1 MNYEWDERKRTV
13 NLEKHGLDLTDA
25 WKVFES
31 SEKVTF
37 PSLRTEL
44 AEVRWIDIAKVEG
57 VVLFLVYTLRG
68 NLVRCI
74 SYRPAKRT
82 ERRMYYAA
90 IEDR

>member
-37 PSLRTEL
+37 PALRTEL
-44 AEVRWIDIAKVEG
+44 AEVRWIDIARVEG

-68 NLVRCI
+68 DLVRCI
-74 SYRPAKRT
+74 SYRPAKRK
-82 ERRMYYAA
+82 ERRIYDAA